1 MKNIN
6 KKILKINE
14 VYEREGYL
22 VQLFDTNKVKDVLK
36 QSLHIPEQ
44 STINRLLKSSEFLSN
59 KLFIFISKTIL
70 QEEIPFKNLEV
81 VPKQLVILKNFL

>member
-6 KKILKINE
+6 KKILNLNE

-22 VQLFDTNKVKDVLK
+22 VQLFNTNKVKDVLK
-36 QSLHIPEQ
+36 KSLHIPEQ

-59 KLFIFISKTIL
+59 KSFTFISKTIL

-81 VPKQLVILKNFL
+81 VPEQLVILKNFL